1 MGIVPAFDIRSIE
14 AELDRKRAELHV
26 KIVRYLNR
34 AGMEIVNWAKDNRGY
49 IDQTGNLNNSIG
61 YAVIKDNAILNMFF
75 EAKSRER
82 KAEGKEKGESYTR
95 ELAKDISGGKYALII
110 VAGMEYAS
118 FVEDVYGKNVIT
130 HSKGFAREVLE
141 KMLKIMKNEK

>member
-1 MGIVPAFDIRSIE
+1 MGVVPAFDIRSIE

-61 YAVIKDNAILNMFF
+61 LKQNQGKGKL
-75 EAKSRER
+75 RGR
-82 KAEGKEKGESYTR
+82 KKEKVIR
-95 ELAKDISGGKYALII
+95 ENLQKIFLAG
-110 VAGMEYAS
+110 
-118 FVEDVYGKNVIT
+118 N
-130 HSKGFAREVLE
+130 
-141 KMLKIMKNEK
+141 MLL